1 MLGFFLTTALLV
13 VSAPMLAPLAPPA
26 ALLRS
31 GAVLQRSIGA
41 DVGAV
46 RQVARDLEALWAALP
61 PLPAPAPGGGHRPH
75 LPLAERRVR
84 AALRN
89 NLGLAHWSLGN
100 SSRARSE
107 LGEALR
113 LDPFDGVALRN
124 RAWVLQSADTAA
136 NADQGAINAAHEP
149 LMDMALVRLIFH
161 LGGGGGC
168 GPEQKPKLAAAVEAA
183 RRGAGGGGAGG
194 AQTREQRAAA
204 KAAARAAGL
213 GPPRS
218 YAWLMLHLMRHFRV
232 VEFERSAVAGAV
244 SVFAPERL
252 GRRFRVALVHS
263 GDGFVRL
270 VCTKQEC
277 AAAAAPAAPPLS
289 PSPGDEAAA
298 AAEKA
303 AAGCAPIT
311 AAQLAPRPPHELAV
325 AEVGEGAALCA
336 DPFDVGGSGAAS
348 APYLGL
354 LKRALASQFES
365 AYARAVADDD
375 ATPYASLAPAQKQW
389 HMALSMPRLAA
400 LQSANIDFGPVAG
413 HTISS
418 VGMFNH
424 LHAAVRRVVRRGV
437 PGDVMETGTW
447 RGGLTVWLKGLVRAY
462 EAEDAAERGRVA
474 AGGGRFVWAVDSFAG
489 VPPPRDASTFGGDET
504 HGWAPHLYAAS
515 LPSVRAC
522 FANFGLL
529 DERVGFIKGYFN
541 ESLPQAVA
549 PGRGPLAGRRLA
561 ILRLDG
567 DTYESTMDVLLV
579 AYALLSVGGF
589 VIIDDFHLNGCRR
602 AVFDFRAARGI
613 REPILPIPEDY
624 IFACTQRRC
633 SDEKLASAVAAGGTA
648 AAPGGGP
655 NGRSREVATTAPE
668 THAEPRKPIQGAYWV
683 VGGSGF

>member
-1 MLGFFLTTALLV
+1 M
-13 VSAPMLAPLAPPA
+13 PAPLAPPA

-46 RQVARDLEALWAALP
+46 RQVARDLEASWAALP
-61 PLPAPAPGGGHRPH
+61 PLPALHRRRR
-75 LPLAERRVR
+75 LPLAERQVR

-100 SSRARSE
+100 SSRALSE

-194 AQTREQRAAA
+194 ATREQRAAA

-277 AAAAAPAAPPLS
+277 ATAAAAPAPAAAPPSS

-303 AAGCAPIT
+303 EKAAAAGCAPIA
-311 AAQLAPRPPHELAV
+311 AAQLAPRPPYELAV

-336 DPFDVGGSGAAS
+336 DPFDIGGSGAPS

-354 LKRALASQFES
+354 LKRMLGSQFES
-365 AYARAVADDD
+365 AYAAAVADA

-400 LQSANIDFGPVAG
+400 LQSANIDFGPVVG

-474 AGGGRFVWAVDSFAG
+474 AGGGRFVWAVDSFQG
-489 VPPPRDASTFGGDET
+489 VPPPRDASTFGDDET

-515 LPSVRAC
+515 LPSVRAR

-529 DERVGFIKGYFN
+529 DARVGFIKGYFN
-541 ESLPQAVA
+541 ESLPAAVA
-549 PGRGPLAGRRLA
+549 RGSGPLAGRRLA

-633 SDEKLASAVAAGGTA
+633 SDETLASAVAGA